1 MAAARSTSTESV
13 QPTATSTM
21 KRGRIVQIHP
31 TLRCNLACSHC
42 YSSSAPGG
50 KDGLS
55 AEDLKPFLAAAREEG
70 YDVVS
75 LSGGEPFIYRDL
87 EALVDFAKSLDF
99 QVNTAT
105 NAMLFGSDRAKR
117 ILEKMDAVAVSVDG
131 KADLHD
137 MLRRSPG
144 AFDKMLEGVEVL
156 KSMNKQFG
164 FIHCVTPQ
172 SWEQLFWLGD
182 FAYEQGA
189 GLLQLHPLEMSGR
202 AAKALSDWKTDQLL
216 LHRAWIIGQVVKD
229 KFADSMFV
237 QLDWL
242 HKLQVAEQPQ
252 SVWCYPSGH
261 QPEDFSEWLPILN
274 VRETG
279 VVTPI
284 CYGFSDHFAM
294 GNVRDVHSGAYFF
307 ENYQKTRG
315 DELAALLEKT
325 WLKIVSDD
333 ENDLVPW
340 SELIEHGSHEWCLNY
355 DSFD

>member
-1 MAAARSTSTESV
+1 METTRSNATEFV
-13 QPTATSTM
+13 QPTACSTT

-55 AEDLKPFLAAAREEG
+55 AEDLKPFLAAAREQG

-131 KADLHD
+131 KPELHD
-137 MLRRSPG
+137 LLRLSPG

-156 KSMNKQFG
+156 KSMHKRFG

-182 FAYEQGA
+182 FAHEHGA

-202 AAKALSDWKTDQLL
+202 AATALGDWKTDQLL
-216 LHRAWIIGQVVKD
+216 LHRAWIIGQYLKD

-242 HKLQVAEQPQ
+242 HKVQVEEQPKAI
-252 SVWCYPSGH
+252 WHYPQGER
-261 QPEDFSEWLPILN
+261 PDNFSNWLPILN

-284 CYGFSDHFAM
+284 CYGFSDHFAL
-294 GNVRDVHSGAYFF
+294 GNVREAQSGTRFF
-307 ENYQKTRG
+307 EKYEQTRG
-315 DELAALLEKT
+315 GELAALLEKT
-325 WLKIVSDD
+325 WLKIMGDD

-340 SELIEHGSHEWCLNY
+340 SELVEHESHAWAQEQVLV
-355 DSFD
+355 